1 MNFLNIA
8 VIEVKM
14 RLIKKIMLATTG
26 IEQDDDHHLNEI
38 WTNAE
43 EERMERTPAFIKLCI
58 LLLRENLNRE
68 VERGF
73 KETI

>member
-8 VIEVKM
+8 VIEVKN
-14 RLIKKIMLATTG
+14 IMLATIG
-26 IEQDDDHHLNEI
+26 IEQNDDHHLNEI

-43 EERMERTPAFIKLCI
+43 EERMKRTPAFIKLGI

-68 VERGF
+68 QA
-73 KETI
+73 